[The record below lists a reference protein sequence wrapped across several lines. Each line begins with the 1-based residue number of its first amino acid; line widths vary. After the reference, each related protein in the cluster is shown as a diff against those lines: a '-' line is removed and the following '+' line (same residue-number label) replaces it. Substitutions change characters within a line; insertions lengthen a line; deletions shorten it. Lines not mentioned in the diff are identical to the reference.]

1 MRRWRG
7 WLTLVLAL
15 SAGTAGADE
24 LKLKEMTEARRIYVA
39 KCAKCHKFYEP
50 KSYNDADWQKW
61 MDSMSRKSKLKADQE
76 DLLKRYLQAYR
87 AGRIAAVK

>member
-1 MRRWRG
+1 M
-7 WLTLVLAL
+7 LAL

-61 MDSMSRKSKLKADQE
+61 MDAMSRKSKLKADQE

-87 AGRIAAVK
+87 AGRVAAVK